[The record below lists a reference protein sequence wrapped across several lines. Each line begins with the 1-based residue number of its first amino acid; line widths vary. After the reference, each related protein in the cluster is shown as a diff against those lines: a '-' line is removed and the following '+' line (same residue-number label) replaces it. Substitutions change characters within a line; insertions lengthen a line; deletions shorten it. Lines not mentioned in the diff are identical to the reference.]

1 VKYHI
6 THTTEYSYGEAV
18 PLCHNIIRLRPRQTD
33 RQLCTRHELII
44 HPEPAVL
51 REHKDYFGNH
61 MAVFSL
67 QEPHAALSVMA
78 ISEVE
83 ISPACPMTHRDA
95 VPWELA
101 ARRVRDTLDHASL
114 DALQYVFDS
123 THAMRTPELADYA
136 RTCFPKDRPLLDAV
150 TALNEQI
157 HRDIHFQPGVT
168 TVSTSATEVLSTR
181 EGVCQ
186 DFSHLMIGCLRS
198 LGLPARYV
206 SGYLNTH
213 PPPGSPK
220 LVGADASHAWVS
232 VWAADLGWVD
242 FDPTNGLLPD
252 DQHVTVGWARDYD
265 DVGPVK
271 GVILGGPDHL
281 LRVAVDVRRVDDE

>member
-1 VKYHI
+1 MKYHI

-18 PLCHNIIRLRPRQTD
+18 PLCHNIVRLRPRHTD
-33 RQLCTRHELII
+33 RQLCTRHELIV

-83 ISPACPMTHRDA
+83 LVAAGTPKASDTL
-95 VPWELA
+95 PWEHA
-101 ARRVRDTLDHASL
+101 AERARSASAQESL

-123 THAMRTPELADYA
+123 THAARSTELADYA
-136 RTCFPKDRPLLDAV
+136 RACFPKGRPLLEAV
-150 TALNEQI
+150 RALNTQI
-157 HRDIHFQPGVT
+157 HRDIRFQPGVT
-168 TVSTSATEVLSTR
+168 SVSTSASDVLHSR
-181 EGVCQ
+181 QGVCQ

-213 PPPGSPK
+213 PPPGMPK
-220 LVGADASHAWVS
+220 LAGADASHAWVG
-232 VWAADLGWVD
+232 VWAVDAGWVD
-242 FDPTNGLLPD
+242 FDPTNGLIPE
-252 DQHVTVGWARDYD
+252 DQHITVGWARDYD
-265 DVGPVK
+265 DIGPVK
-271 GVILGGPDHL
+271 GVILGGPEHL
-281 LRVAVDVRRVDDE
+281 LRVAVDVRRVDEA

>member
-18 PLCHNIIRLRPRQTD
+18 PLCHNIVRLRPRQTD
-33 RQLCTRHELII
+33 RQLCTRHELVI

-83 ISPACPMTHRDA
+83 ISPACLITARA
-95 VPWELA
+95 TLPWEQA
-101 ARRVRDTLDHASL
+101 ADRVRSGLEPASL
-114 DALQYVFDS
+114 DAQQYIFDS
-123 THAMRTPELADYA
+123 THAARSPALADYA
-136 RTCFPKDRPLLDAV
+136 RACFTRGRPVLEAV
-150 TALNEQI
+150 GALNKQI
-157 HRDIHFQPGVT
+157 HRDIRFQPGVT
-168 TVSTSATEVLSTR
+168 NVSTSAMEVLASR
-181 EGVCQ
+181 QGVCQ

-213 PPPGSPK
+213 PPPGEAK
-220 LVGADASHAWVS
+220 LIGADASHAWVS
-232 VWAADLGWVD
+232 VWVPDFGWTD

-252 DQHVTVGWARDYD
+252 DQHITVGWARDYD

-281 LRVAVDVRRVDDE
+281 LRVAVDVRRVDEE